1 MEDVL
6 DLRRI
11 AECDAPGRVD
21 ESLTLLLGEVCQPI
35 AAPVPPERKVAS
47 TNVEDDEQIG
57 VHCRSGGYAQGRP
70 QLGISEPRGLGD
82 DFDRQYGRLGS
93 APMRPRLAVVELIMH
108 SFAQDSF
115 NRLADPF
122 HDTERKGRSMFA
134 SEPWRQQRMNASD
147 SHSAH

>member
-82 DFDRQYGRLGS
+82 DFDRQYGRLGVGTYGPTAS
-93 APMRPRLAVVELIMH
+93 RGRVDHALLRSGLIQ
-108 SFAQDSF
+108 SPCGPIS
-115 NRLADPF
+115 
-122 HDTERKGRSMFA
+122 
-134 SEPWRQQRMNASD
+134 
-147 SHSAH
+147 